1 MQQNHQNFVDKQE
14 TKKYN
19 SDVDKMSTKGG
30 DNVTDTVKLEKAIAD
45 SGLKKARIAA
55 ELKVTY
61 QTLKRKINNE
71 VPFNASEI
79 SKMCD
84 LLRISKL
91 SEKEAI
97 FFACDV
103 DK

>member
-1 MQQNHQNFVDKQE
+1 M
-14 TKKYN
+14 
-19 SDVDKMSTKGG
+19 
-30 DNVTDTVKLEKAIAD
+30 TDTVKLEKAIAD

-71 VPFNASEI
+71 VPFNAGEI

-97 FFACDV
+97 FFARDV

>member
-1 MQQNHQNFVDKQE
+1 M
-14 TKKYN
+14 
-19 SDVDKMSTKGG
+19 
-30 DNVTDTVKLEKAIAD
+30 TDTVKLEKAIAD
-45 SGLKKARIAA
+45 SGFKKAKIAG
-55 ELKVTY
+55 ELNISY

-71 VPFNASEI
+71 VPFNAGEI
-79 SKMCD
+79 ALLCN

-97 FFACDV
+97 FFAHDV

>member
-1 MQQNHQNFVDKQE
+1 M
-14 TKKYN
+14 
-19 SDVDKMSTKGG
+19 
-30 DNVTDTVKLEKAIAD
+30 TDTVKLEKAIAD

-71 VPFNASEI
+71 VPFNAGEI

-84 LLRISKL
+84 LLRISAL
-91 SEKEAI
+91 VQILGLGCYMS
-97 FFACDV
+97 V
-103 DK
+103 GRPSP